1 MENHLQNIMSGLVLK
16 ELGFQLAN
24 NSNIPQILRRI
35 TPTGGTAFRD
45 SLIQGCN
52 LLIKLYQFLSKT
64 GAA

>member
-1 MENHLQNIMSGLVLK
+1 MENQLQNLMSGLMLK

-24 NSNIPQILRRI
+24 NTNIPQLLRRI
-35 TPTGGTAFRD
+35 NPNGGTAFRD

-52 LLIKLYQFLSKT
+52 LLIQLYQFLSKT